1 MKTLLSTAV
10 ALGLSMSAAAQAGSL
25 VDLTVVDRDT
35 GARLSPHYHDGK
47 YYVAGVPGHRYGVQ
61 MRNRTGQRVLTVLSV
76 DGVNAISGNTAS
88 SDQNGY
94 VLDPYQ
100 FAEID
105 GWRKS
110 MNEIAEFNFTS
121 LGDSYAAKTGRPGN
135 VGVIGVAVFREKQ
148 PIVEMRADKIS
159 ESVPI
164 PSPPPSAP
172 APEMADARSAATPKS
187 EAPDQP
193 ASGVMAQKSMAENS
207 VARARQ
213 PARDEPL
220 GTGHGERAESV
231 ITYTS
236 FERASSRPDE
246 VDSVWYDSY
255 NNLVA
260 RGVIVVPRP
269 IHRDPQPFPNEFVP
283 DPAR

>member
-1 MKTLLSTAV
+1 MKTLLFAAV
-10 ALGLSMSAAAQAGSL
+10 ALSLSMSAAAHAGSL
-25 VDLTVVDRDT
+25 VDVTVIDRDT
-35 GARLSPHYHDGK
+35 GANLTPHYHNGK
-47 YYVAGVPGHRYGVQ
+47 YYIAGVPGHRYGVQ

-76 DGVNAISGNTAS
+76 DGVNAISGQTAGT
-88 SDQNGY
+88 DQNGY
-94 VLDPYQ
+94 VLDAYQ

-110 MNEIAEFNFTS
+110 MNEIAEFNFTALS
-121 LGDSYAAKTGRPGN
+121 GSYAARTGRPN
-135 VGVIGVAVFREKQ
+135 DVGVIGVAVFREKQ
-148 PIVEMRADKIS
+148 PVIEPRSDKIAR
-159 ESVPI
+159 SVPA
-164 PSPPPSAP
+164 PPPSVP
-172 APEMADARSAATPKS
+172 APDMADARGAAAPKS
-187 EAPDQP
+187 EALDKS
-193 ASGVMAQKSMAENS
+193 ASSATAQRSVAENS

-269 IHRDPQPFPNEFVP
+269 IHRDPQPFPSEFVP